1 MPRQAFLRLVEEEQ
15 EVGAV
20 FGPEELALLTRVF
33 DQVLVDLKLVKRD
46 DPIVTMVAKVII
58 SLCDVASATLNDCAR
73 KSSGAETNP
82 ARNRRAFLI
91 ETTITGPEPGVGG

>member
-1 MPRQAFLRLVEEEQ
+1 MNIPRQTFLRLVEEEE

-58 SLCDVASATLNDCAR
+58 ELVRRGERDSERLR
-73 KSSGAETNP
+73 KEVLG
-82 ARNRRAFLI
+82 RRYQPQ
-91 ETTITGPEPGVGG
+91 T

>member
-1 MPRQAFLRLVEEEQ
+1 MPRQTFLQLVEEEQ

-20 FGPEELALLTRVF
+20 FFGPEELALLTRVF

-58 SLCDVASATLNDCAR
+58 ELVRRGERNSERLR
-73 KSSGAETNP
+73 KEVLG
-82 ARNRRAFLI
+82 RRYQ
-91 ETTITGPEPGVGG
+91 PS

>member
-1 MPRQAFLRLVEEEQ
+1 MPRRTFLRLVEEEQ

-20 FGPEELALLTRVF
+20 FGPEELELMTRVF

-58 SLCDVASATLNDCAR
+58 ELVRRGERDSERLR
-73 KSSGAETNP
+73 KEVLG
-82 ARNRRAFLI
+82 RRYQPQ
-91 ETTITGPEPGVGG
+91 T

>member
-1 MPRQAFLRLVEEEQ
+1 MNMPRQTFLRLLEEEQ
-15 EVGAV
+15 EVSAV

-58 SLCDVASATLNDCAR
+58 ELVRRGERDSERLR
-73 KSSGAETNP
+73 KEVLG
-82 ARNRRAFLI
+82 RRYQPQ
-91 ETTITGPEPGVGG
+91 T